1 MPAQAQLP
9 DLPMAEAKPE
19 IIRTGDFVYCRSRR
33 YRESLQLP
41 AEPGVVIEIKRASHK
56 VLYGSDRRAWVP
68 RNSLVR
74 MEPHHDSP
82 EFLRTLNFLLRC
94 VNAHESEVVWGEGVH
109 QVSAQIDRIDQTT
122 IDTVR
127 NFLGSRFASLTIVP
141 EGMAFMQVQ
150 IVFRG

>member
-1 MPAQAQLP
+1 
-9 DLPMAEAKPE
+9 MAEAKPE
-19 IIRTGDFVYCRSRR
+19 VIRAGDFVYCRSRR

-56 VLYGSDRRAWVP
+56 VLYASDRRAWVP
-68 RNSLVR
+68 RDVLVR
-74 MEPHHDSP
+74 LDPPEDSP

-94 VNAHESEVVWGEGVH
+94 VNAHESEVVWSEDLH

-127 NFLGSRFASLTIVP
+127 NFLGSLFVSLTIVP

-150 IVFRG
+150 ILFRG